1 MKEHLFSNVREYSS
15 QNSCHIHRCRTKFRM
30 KVYNFISIFLVWA
43 ALQLFQVYSRFW
55 STLTPELSTLDWY
68 RSESFVLR
76 YIAIV
81 IKTFCR
87 TKTTKRVLQNEITG
101 VRWRVLLEWKPTSCQ
116 MQASELQV
124 ASQQIKSCEPN
135 SCELLGQKFASC
147 ESITLWVVS

>member
-1 MKEHLFSNVREYSS
+1 MLESIPVKIHGIFIDVEQEY
-15 QNSCHIHRCRTKFRM
+15 RT

-43 ALQLFQVYSRFW
+43 ALQLLQVCSRFW

-76 YIAIV
+76 YITIV

-101 VRWRVLLEWKPTSCQ
+101 VRWRVLLEWKPTSC
-116 MQASELQV
+116 
-124 ASQQIKSCEPN
+124 
-135 SCELLGQKFASC
+135 
-147 ESITLWVVS
+147 